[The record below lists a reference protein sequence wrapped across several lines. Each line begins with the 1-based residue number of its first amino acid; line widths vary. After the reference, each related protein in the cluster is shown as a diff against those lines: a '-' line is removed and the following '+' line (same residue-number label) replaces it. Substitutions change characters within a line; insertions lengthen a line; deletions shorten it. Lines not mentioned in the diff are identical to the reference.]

1 MVELTNTDMTTTNAT
16 TSAVDLRRI
25 EVPGAVEIYQLST
38 PGLGDHSYLVRSG
51 LEVAVIDPQRDLD
64 RYRAA
69 VAELGGK
76 LALVAETHVHNDYVS
91 GGRALASEY
100 GAIHVLPAQA
110 GYAFGHHPVADG
122 EEVPFGTARLRA
134 VHTPGHTPHHTAFM
148 VLEGDEVL
156 AVLSGGCVLVGACG
170 RTDLVAPGLTEELTR
185 AQYRSAHRLGELP
198 QPTAIGPTHGQG
210 SFCAASATGTETWTT
225 VAKEKLRNP
234 AFTTADEGDFL
245 ARQLAG
251 LAAYP
256 AYYARMA
263 GVNLAGAPGWDPHPI
278 PSVSPEDLARLQG
291 DGAVVIDGRPRR
303 QAAAGHVPA
312 SVNVELDPSFGTYL
326 GWLFPAGTR
335 FVLVPGHGQDTTDAA
350 RQAARVGIESIEG
363 VLGGGV
369 DAWVASGRPLRSYPV
384 TDIDGLKTA
393 LDAGKARVL
402 DVRQDQE
409 WTGGHLA
416 GATHIHIPELR
427 ARVDEIGP
435 GDPVHVLCQ
444 TGHRAAMGASILD
457 AAGVPAVLVDG
468 GVPDWASKGHPL
480 AS

>member
-1 MVELTNTDMTTTNAT
+1 M
-16 TSAVDLRRI
+16 
-25 EVPGAVEIYQLST
+25 
-38 PGLGDHSYLVRSG
+38 
-51 LEVAVIDPQRDLD
+51 AVIDPQRDLD

-91 GGRALASEY
+91 GGRALAAEH
-100 GAIHVLPAQA
+100 GAIHVLPAEA

-122 EEVPFGTARLRA
+122 DEVPFGTARLRA

-198 QPTAIGPTHGQG
+198 DPTAIGPTHGQG
-210 SFCAASATGTETWTT
+210 SFCAASAAGTETWTT

-234 AFTTADEGDFL
+234 AFTTADEDDFL
-245 ARQLAG
+245 ARQVAG
-251 LAAYP
+251 LTAYP

-263 GVNLAGAPGWDPHPI
+263 GINLAGAPGWDPRPI
-278 PSVSPEDLARLQG
+278 PSVSPEDVARLQG

-312 SVNVELDPSFGTYL
+312 SVNVELDSPSFGTYL
-326 GWLFPAGTR
+326 GWLFPTGTR
-335 FVLVPGHGQDTTDAA
+335 FVLVLGRGQDPIEAA
-350 RQAARVGIESIEG
+350 RQAARVGIETIEG

-369 DAWVASGRPLRSYPV
+369 DAWTASGRPLRSYPV
-384 TDIDGLKTA
+384 TDVERLKSA
-393 LDAGKARVL
+393 LDAGGARVL

-409 WTGGHLA
+409 WAAGHLP
-416 GATHIHIPELR
+416 GALHIHIPDLAAQVGEL
-427 ARVDEIGP
+427 AGKETTYT
-435 GDPVHVLCQ
+435 LCQ
-444 TGHRAAMGASILD
+444 TGHRAAIAASILD
-457 AAGVPAVLVDG
+457 SAGVPVVLVDG
-468 GVPDWASKGHPL
+468 GVPDWAERGYQLVARPRNNRTVVSPRRPL
-480 AS
+480 CGWGRTPTGMRHQYEQRTRGGTEDEGTGTR